1 MFQVKT
7 NKQKSNINVHFS
19 SLLCSCVYKW
29 FNTVHSD
36 LHWSVWLGPLTH
48 QTKTEQLFFEADEAD
63 AELRPLGQYSIR
75 GKKKRKLFCTHSFKM
90 YQASHEKQFI
100 TRGCNSSPPPKKT
113 KQKPHHSVCAFTMIH
128 IFCLWDMKVKC
139 GYEQKMQVGHNYRH
153 SWIISEK

>member
-1 MFQVKT
+1 M
-7 NKQKSNINVHFS
+7 HFS

-75 GKKKRKLFCTHSFKM
+75 GKKKRKLFLHTFF
-90 YQASHEKQFI
+90 Q
-100 TRGCNSSPPPKKT
+100 NVSSKPWKAVYNQRLQLLPPKKNKT
-113 KQKPHHSVCAFTMIH
+113 KPHHSVCAFTMIH